1 MRACSPWVSG
11 GVGGGGI
18 CELDRRLDARESGDE
33 HEELFGDV
41 VLDGID
47 EETVVEDLSLPFR

>member
-1 MRACSPWVSG
+1 M
-11 GVGGGGI
+11 
-18 CELDRRLDARESGDE
+18 DRRLDARESGDE